1 MNKCNDLEKEII
13 DIQESHTRD
22 TEEWKKFQADL
33 QTAVRVANDFMTE
46 AEEKMNRMKDDCALN
61 KDREAQLVEEIDRL
75 KKKLTAQGLTFN
87 NSEQNKE
94 NEDYYTTSTTTTNTV
109 KSLSDGIEIPIN
121 SVVLTPLQLNN
132 PDNNNSSITNS
143 FNKMS
148 LNYRHNSSGQ
158 LTSLSSAQDEFPQHQ
173 TNSTQIILATPYVPT
188 HKHKPDFLSEK
199 LEPTFTTKKTI
210 NPVKATS
217 SSSLM
222 DSANAFQNHFGT
234 NSDALANLVKQY
246 GVSKRNALI
255 KWCQERL
262 SSYTD
267 IEIKNFSS
275 SWNDGLAFC
284 ALLHSFIP
292 NKLDYAQ
299 LKLENNPVS
308 CHICKLKQE

>member
-1 MNKCNDLEKEII
+1 MNKCHDLEKEIV
-13 DIQESHTRD
+13 DIKESHTRD

-46 AEEKMNRMKDDCALN
+46 AEEKMNRMKDDYALT
-61 KDREAQLVEEIDRL
+61 KDREAQLNEEIDRL
-75 KKKLTAQGLTFN
+75 KKKLTAQGLTSN
-87 NSEQNKE
+87 YSKQNKE
-94 NEDYYTTSTTTTNTV
+94 NEDTSYYTNTV
-109 KSLSDGIEIPIN
+109 KSMSDAIEIPVN
-121 SVVLTPLQLNN
+121 NVVLTPLQLNN
-132 PDNNNSSITNS
+132 PDNNSITNG

-158 LTSLSSAQDEFPQHQ
+158 LTSLPSQDEFAQRQ
-173 TNSTQIILATPYVPT
+173 TNSAQIILSTPYIPS
-188 HKHKPDFLSEK
+188 KPKTDFLSADSNNTE
-199 LEPTFTTKKTI
+199 TSVIKKTI

-222 DSANAFQNHFGT
+222 DSANAFQSHFSN

-262 SSYTD
+262 SSYAD

-292 NKLDYAQ
+292 NKLDYEQ

-308 CHICKLKQE
+308 

>member
-13 DIQESHTRD
+13 DIRESHTRD
-22 TEEWKKFQADL
+22 TDEWKKFQADL

-46 AEEKMNRMKDDCALN
+46 AEEKMNRMKDDYALT

-75 KKKLTAQGLTFN
+75 RKKLTAQGLTFN
-87 NSEQNKE
+87 YSEQNKE
-94 NEDYYTTSTTTTNTV
+94 NEDTGPYTTTTANTV
-109 KSLSDGIEIPIN
+109 KSMSDGTEIPIN

-158 LTSLSSAQDEFPQHQ
+158 LTSLSSQDEFSQRQ
-173 TNSTQIILATPYVPT
+173 ANSTQIILSTPYIPN
-188 HKHKPDFLSEK
+188 KPKPEFLSEK
-199 LEPTFTTKKTI
+199 VESTSVTKKTI

-222 DSANAFQNHFGT
+222 DSANAFQNHFSN

-262 SSYTD
+262 SSYAD

-292 NKLDYAQ
+292 NKLDYEQ
-299 LKLENNPVS
+299 LRSENNPVS
-308 CHICKLKQE
+308 CHI